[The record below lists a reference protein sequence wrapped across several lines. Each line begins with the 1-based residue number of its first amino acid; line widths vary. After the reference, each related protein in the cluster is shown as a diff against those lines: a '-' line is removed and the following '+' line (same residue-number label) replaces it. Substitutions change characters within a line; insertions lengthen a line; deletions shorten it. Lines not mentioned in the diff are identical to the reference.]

1 MNQPW
6 FHPSKGSCQGFNVI
20 NNNSN
25 KYSNSIYEFKRRM
38 QMSEQETAEQQQTLA
53 NSVNELETLAQQ
65 ALELD
70 GEAREELVEQ
80 IKSKCEEE
88 GLSATETDELLEEI
102 GLVQEAREVQEDSKN
117 QPGPGKG
124 GKDGEGPD
132 KQKVVN
138 ADPPAEVKGS
148 GTAMG
153 NPIKGKAKM
162 DAKGEPMAK
171 VKEEDEMPKTKS
183 GMMAAVYER
192 LGKLKK
198 DQIATNYESIL
209 NSLTIQEGAEDEVED
224 SKPLDVQDDIDALT
238 EGEDL
243 SDEFKTKASTI
254 FEASVQAK
262 VNQVILGKEQE
273 LEEQMQ
279 ERLTEELDTY
289 IQEIVEKVDNY
300 LNYVSEE
307 WVKDNK
313 LAIEKGIRSEL
324 TEGFLVGLKDLFTEH
339 YITIPDEKVD
349 VVDDLFDKVESLES
363 ELNEQVSKNVDIQS
377 ELTKVKK
384 EKVLSSLTKDLTE
397 TQKEKVAELAENVE
411 AEDAEDFEQ
420 KVEVLKENY
429 FPTED
434 KKVAL
439 VEDIETQNDDEESE
453 KEAVPAGMEH
463 YMSAISRHV
472 R

>member
-1 MNQPW
+1 
-6 FHPSKGSCQGFNVI
+6 
-20 NNNSN
+20 
-25 KYSNSIYEFKRRM
+25 
-38 QMSEQETAEQQQTLA
+38 MSEQETAEQQQTLA

-124 GKDGEGPD
+124 GKDGEGP
-132 KQKVVN
+132 KGEKA
-138 ADPPAEVKGS
+138 ADVSPPAEVKGS

-153 NPIKGKAKM
+153 NPVKGKAKM
-162 DAKGEPMAK
+162 SDKGEPMAK

-198 DQIATNYESIL
+198 DQLPTNYESIL
-209 NSLTIQEGAEDEVED
+209 SSLTIQEGAEDEED
-224 SKPLDVQDDIDALT
+224 SKTLDVQDDIDALT

-243 SDEFKTKASTI
+243 SDAFKEKA
-254 FEASVQAK
+254 
-262 VNQVILGKEQE
+262 NQVVIGKEQE

-279 ERLTEELDTY
+279 ERLTEELDSY

-307 WVKDNK
+307 WVKDNQ

-349 VVDDLFDKVESLES
+349 VGDDLFDKVESLES

-439 VEDIETQNDDEESE
+439 VEDIETQNNDEESE

>member
-1 MNQPW
+1 
-6 FHPSKGSCQGFNVI
+6 
-20 NNNSN
+20 
-25 KYSNSIYEFKRRM
+25 
-38 QMSEQETAEQQQTLA
+38 
-53 NSVNELETLAQQ
+53 VNELETLAQQ

-102 GLVQEAREVQEDSKN
+102 GLVQEARKVQEDSKN

-124 GKDGEGPD
+124 GKDGEGP
-132 KQKVVN
+132 KGEKA
-138 ADPPAEVKGS
+138 ADVSPPAEVKGS

-153 NPIKGKAKM
+153 NPVKGKAKM
-162 DAKGEPMAK
+162 SDKGEPMAK

-198 DQIATNYESIL
+198 DQIAAHYESIL
-209 NSLTIQEGAEDEVED
+209 SSLTIQEGTDEEDT
-224 SKPLDVQDDIDALT
+224 KPLDVQDDIDALT

-243 SDEFKTKASTI
+243 SDAFKEKASTI
-254 FEASVQAK
+254 FEAAVQAK
-262 VNQVILGKEQE
+262 VNQVVIGKEQE

-307 WVKDNK
+307 WVKDNQ

-411 AEDAEDFEQ
+411 AEDAEDYEQ

-429 FPTED
+429 FPSED
-434 KKVAL
+434 RKVAL
-439 VEDIETQNDDEESE
+439 VEDIESQNNDEESE
-453 KEAVPAGMEH
+453 KAPIQEGMEH

>member
-1 MNQPW
+1 
-6 FHPSKGSCQGFNVI
+6 
-20 NNNSN
+20 
-25 KYSNSIYEFKRRM
+25 
-38 QMSEQETAEQQQTLA
+38 MSEQETAEQQQTLA
-53 NSVNELETLAQQ
+53 TSVNELETLAQQ
-65 ALELD
+65 ALELN

-88 GLSATETDELLEEI
+88 GLSATETNDLLEEI
-102 GLVQEAREVQEDSKN
+102 GLVQEAHKVQEDSKN
-117 QPGPGKG
+117 QPAPGKG
-124 GKDGEGPD
+124 GKDGDGPD

-153 NPIKGKAKM
+153 NPVKGKAKM
-162 DAKGEPMAK
+162 SDKGEPMAK
-171 VKEEDEMPKTKS
+171 VKEEIAELPKTKS
-183 GMMAAVYER
+183 GMMAAVYEK

-198 DQIATNYESIL
+198 DQIATNFESIL
-209 NSLTIQEGAEDEVED
+209 SSLSIQEGSEDVED

-243 SDEFKTKASTI
+243 SDAFKSKASTI
-254 FEASVQAK
+254 FEAAVQAK
-262 VNQVILGKEQE
+262 VNQVVLGKEQE

-279 ERLTEELDTY
+279 ERLTEELDSY

-307 WVKDNK
+307 WVKDNQ

-363 ELNEQVSKNVDIQS
+363 ELNEQISNNVDIQS

-397 TQKEKVAELAENVE
+397 TQKEKVAELAENVD
-411 AEDAEDFEQ
+411 ADDAEDFEQ

-429 FPTED
+429 FPSEE

-439 VEDIETQNDDEESE
+439 VEDIESHNNDEESE
-453 KEAVPAGMEH
+453 KAPIQEGMEH

>member
-1 MNQPW
+1 
-6 FHPSKGSCQGFNVI
+6 
-20 NNNSN
+20 
-25 KYSNSIYEFKRRM
+25 
-38 QMSEQETAEQQQTLA
+38 MSEQETAEQQQTLA

-117 QPGPGKG
+117 QPGPNKG

-153 NPIKGKAKM
+153 NPVKGKAKM
-162 DAKGEPMAK
+162 AANAEPMAK

-238 EGEDL
+238 
-243 SDEFKTKASTI
+243 
-254 FEASVQAK
+254 
-262 VNQVILGKEQE
+262 
-273 LEEQMQ
+273 
-279 ERLTEELDTY
+279 
-289 IQEIVEKVDNY
+289 
-300 LNYVSEE
+300 
-307 WVKDNK
+307 
-313 LAIEKGIRSEL
+313 
-324 TEGFLVGLKDLFTEH
+324 
-339 YITIPDEKVD
+339 
-349 VVDDLFDKVESLES
+349 
-363 ELNEQVSKNVDIQS
+363 
-377 ELTKVKK
+377 
-384 EKVLSSLTKDLTE
+384 
-397 TQKEKVAELAENVE
+397 
-411 AEDAEDFEQ
+411 
-420 KVEVLKENY
+420 
-429 FPTED
+429 
-434 KKVAL
+434 
-439 VEDIETQNDDEESE
+439 
-453 KEAVPAGMEH
+453 
-463 YMSAISRHV
+463 
-472 R
+472 

>member
-1 MNQPW
+1 
-6 FHPSKGSCQGFNVI
+6 
-20 NNNSN
+20 
-25 KYSNSIYEFKRRM
+25 
-38 QMSEQETAEQQQTLA
+38 MSEQETATTEQQQTLA
-53 NSVNELETLAQQ
+53 TSVNELETLAQQ

-80 IKSKCEEE
+80 IKTKCEEE
-88 GLSATETDELLEEI
+88 GLSATETDDLLEEI
-102 GLVQEAREVQEDSKN
+102 GLVQEARKVQEDSKN
-117 QPGPGKG
+117 QPAPGKG
-124 GKDGEGPD
+124 GSDGDGPD
-132 KQKVVN
+132 SQKVVN

-162 DAKGEPMAK
+162 SDKGEPMAK
-171 VKEEDEMPKTKS
+171 VKEDSVPTTKA
-183 GMMAAVYER
+183 GMMAAVYEK

-198 DQIATNYESIL
+198 DQIAGQYESIL
-209 NSLTIQEGAEDEVED
+209 SSLELKEGAEEETDV
-224 SKPLDVQDDIDALT
+224 KPLDVKDDIDALT
-238 EGEDL
+238 AGEEL
-243 SDEFKTKASTI
+243 SPEFKSKASTI
-254 FEASVQAK
+254 FEAAVQAK
-262 VNQVILGKEQE
+262 VNQVVLSKEQE
-273 LEEQMQ
+273 LEEAMQEQMQ
-279 ERLTEELDTY
+279 EELKSY
-289 IQEIVEKVDNY
+289 QEEIVEKVDNY

-339 YITIPDEKVD
+339 YITIPEEKVD
-349 VVDDLFDKVESLES
+349 VVDDLFGKVEDLEK
-363 ELNEQVSKNVDIQS
+363 ELNEQVSKNVEVQS
-377 ELTKVKK
+377 ELTKIKK

-397 TQKEKVAELAENVE
+397 TQKEKVAELAENVV
-411 AEDAEDFEQ
+411 AEDAEDYEN

-429 FPTED
+429 FPTEE

-439 VEDIETQNDDEESE
+439 VEDIETQNNEEEGDEQPVL
-453 KEAVPAGMEH
+453 KEGMEH

>member
-1 MNQPW
+1 
-6 FHPSKGSCQGFNVI
+6 
-20 NNNSN
+20 
-25 KYSNSIYEFKRRM
+25 
-38 QMSEQETAEQQQTLA
+38 
-53 NSVNELETLAQQ
+53 
-65 ALELD
+65 
-70 GEAREELVEQ
+70 
-80 IKSKCEEE
+80 
-88 GLSATETDELLEEI
+88 
-102 GLVQEAREVQEDSKN
+102 
-117 QPGPGKG
+117 
-124 GKDGEGPD
+124 
-132 KQKVVN
+132 
-138 ADPPAEVKGS
+138 
-148 GTAMG
+148 MG
-153 NPIKGKAKM
+153 NPVKGIAKQ
-162 DAKGEPMAK
+162 AKNSEPMAK

-209 NSLTIQEGAEDEVED
+209 SSLTIQEGAEDEED

-243 SDEFKTKASTI
+243 SDAFKEKASTI
-254 FEASVQAK
+254 FEAAVQAK
-262 VNQVILGKEQE
+262 VNQVVIGKEQE

-279 ERLTEELDTY
+279 ERLTEELDSY

-307 WVKDNK
+307 WVKDNQ

-439 VEDIETQNDDEESE
+439 VEDIETQNNDEESE